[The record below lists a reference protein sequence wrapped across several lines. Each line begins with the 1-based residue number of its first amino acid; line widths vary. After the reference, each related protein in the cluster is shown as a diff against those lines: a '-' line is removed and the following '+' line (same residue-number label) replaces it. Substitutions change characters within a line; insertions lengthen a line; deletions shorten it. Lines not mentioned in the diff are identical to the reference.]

1 MEVLKRKDSN
11 MIHADFTDE
20 EIKVI
25 KDVLES
31 YVSGIATEIYG
42 LDGLSFEKTE
52 ELVHKKEIVEEVIER
67 IEH

>member
-1 MEVLKRKDSN
+1 

-20 EIKVI
+20 EVKVI

-31 YVSGIATEIYG
+31 YLSGIATEIYG
-42 LDGLSFEKTE
+42 LDALSFEKTE
-52 ELVHKKEIVEEVIER
+52 ELVHKKEIVKEVIER